1 MQQNQN
7 TNSSQNG
14 RLAALLHAWRAG
26 SEEALGELL
35 ISCERYLL
43 LLASQQLESELQAKG
58 GASDLVQ
65 ETFLEAQRD
74 LPGFIG
80 TTEAE
85 LLAWLQKILTNNV
98 ANFRRRYRQ
107 TAKRRASQ
115 EMSLDSSLPAG
126 KRRDMIVSDSTSPS
140 GRAAR
145 LEEAEMLNR
154 ALEQL
159 TRDYRQVVQLRHQEQ
174 LTFKEIGQ
182 RMNRSP
188 DAARML
194 WGRAIERLALI
205 IEKLHV
211 RE

>member
-1 MQQNQN
+1 MQQDKI

-14 RLAALLHAWRAG
+14 RLTALLHAWQAG

-43 LLASQQLESELQAKG
+43 LLANQQLEPKLQAKG

-74 LPGFIG
+74 LPGFQG
-80 TTEAE
+80 TTEVE
-85 LLAWLQKILTNNV
+85 LLAWLQKILANNV
-98 ANFRRRYRQ
+98 ANFHRRYRQ
-107 TAKRRASQ
+107 VAKRRAGQ
-115 EMSLDSSLPAG
+115 EMSLDSSLPTG
-126 KRRDMIVSDSTSPS
+126 KRHQMMVSDSTSPS

-159 TRDYRQVVQLRHQEQ
+159 PRDYRQAVQLRHMQQ

-194 WGRAIERLALI
+194 WGRAFERLALV
-205 IEKLHV
+205 IEKQHV

>member
-1 MQQNQN
+1 MQQEKN
-7 TNSSQNG
+7 TNSSENG
-14 RLAALLHAWRAG
+14 RLAALLRDWRSG
-26 SEEALGELL
+26 LDEALGELL

-43 LLASQQLESELQAKG
+43 LLANQQLESELQAKG

-74 LPGFIG
+74 LRGFRG

-98 ANFRRRYRQ
+98 ANFRRRYRWVS
-107 TAKRRASQ
+107 KRRAGR
-115 EMSLDSSLPAG
+115 EKSLDSSAG
-126 KRRDMIVSDSTSPS
+126 AHWLREKIVSDSTSPS

-159 TRDYRQVVQLRHQEQ
+159 PDDYRQVVQLRHQEQ
-174 LTFKEIGQ
+174 LSFKEIGQ

-194 WGRAIERLALI
+194 WGRAFERLAI
-205 IEKLHV
+205 G
-211 RE
+211 RFPRP

>member
-1 MQQNQN
+1 MQQDKN

-14 RLAALLHAWRAG
+14 RLAALLRAWQAG

-43 LLASQQLESELQAKG
+43 LLANQQLEPELQAKG

-74 LPGFIG
+74 LPGFQG

-85 LLAWLQKILTNNV
+85 LLAWLQKILANNV
-98 ANFRRRYRQ
+98 ANFRRRYRWVS
-107 TAKRRASQ
+107 KRRAGR
-115 EMSLDSSLPAG
+115 ERSLDSGPGAHWLRE
-126 KRRDMIVSDSTSPS
+126 KIVSDSTSPS

-159 TRDYRQVVQLRHQEQ
+159 PDDYRQVVQLRHQEQ

-194 WGRAIERLALI
+194 WGRAFERLASI
-205 IEKLHV
+205 IEKRHV